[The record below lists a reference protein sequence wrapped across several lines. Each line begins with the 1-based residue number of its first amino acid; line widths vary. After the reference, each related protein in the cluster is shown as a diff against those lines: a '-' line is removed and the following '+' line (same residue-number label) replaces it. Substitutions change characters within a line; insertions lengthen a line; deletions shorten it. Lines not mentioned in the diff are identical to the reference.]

1 MTIAFFVNDVGHE
14 VDAAR
19 GADRLIDFLHE
30 DLNLTGTK
38 FCCGIGVC
46 RACTVSMT
54 RPPSGAATPIISCS
68 TPLSM
73 VDGARIVTIEGA
85 SALGALSPIQN
96 EFLSE
101 FAFQCGYCT
110 PGFVIAA
117 TIFLDGLR
125 VAGIPRDRLD
135 QAIETAIGSHIC
147 RCSGYVRYYQAVR
160 KLAEAMLDKGI

>member
-1 MTIAFFVNDVGHE
+1 MTIAFSVNGVAHE
-14 VDAAR
+14 VEAAR

-38 FCCGIGVC
+38 FCCGVGVC
-46 RACTVSMT
+46 RACTVSVT
-54 RPPSGAATPIISCS
+54 RPPNWAATPIISCS
-68 TPLSM
+68 IPLSM
-73 VDGARIVTIEGA
+73 VDGAEIVTIEGV
-85 SALGALSPIQN
+85 SAPGALSPIQQ
-96 EFLSE
+96 EFLTE

-117 TIFLDGLR
+117 KIFLDGLR
-125 VAGIPRDRLD
+125 VAPIPHDRLD

-147 RCSGYVRYYQAVR
+147 RCSGYVRYYQAIR